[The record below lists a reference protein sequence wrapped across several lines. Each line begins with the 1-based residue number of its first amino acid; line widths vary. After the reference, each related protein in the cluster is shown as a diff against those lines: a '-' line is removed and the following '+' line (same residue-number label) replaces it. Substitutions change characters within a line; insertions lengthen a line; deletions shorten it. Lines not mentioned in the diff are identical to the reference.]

1 MKPEQDAFVR
11 RRHGIKRGIYI
22 LPNLCTTANLFCGFY
37 SVVATLQMRFVEAS
51 IAILA
56 GGIFD
61 FLDGRVARLTHA
73 ESEFGVEYDSLVDLA
88 SFGLAPGILIYYWS
102 LSGFHRM
109 GWLVAFLFFACG
121 ALRLARFNVQ
131 IDNVEKNFF
140 QGLPIP
146 SAAYLIAT
154 TVIFHDFLFDG
165 LLPQRSLLILIMVA
179 VLGLLMVSTI
189 RYRSFKTVDLHS
201 KRPFFS
207 LVLVVGAIF
216 VIASQ
221 PQIMMFAF
229 VLLYVLSGLIEEM
242 VTLRK
247 SRSILQRIRE
257 RRQELKSDQSAQ
269 SLDDA
274 EGTDY
279 PSDEDQ
285 PSGDLH

>member
-11 RRHGIKRGIYI
+11 RRRGIKRGIYI

-51 IAILA
+51 LAILA

-73 ESEFGVEYDSLVDLA
+73 ESEFGIEYDSLVDLA

-109 GWLVAFLFFACG
+109 GWLVAFLYFACG

-146 SAAYLIAT
+146 SAAYMIAT
-154 TVIFHDFLFDG
+154 MVIFHDFLFDG
-165 LLPQRSLLILIMVA
+165 LLPQRNLLVLITVA
-179 VLGLLMVSTI
+179 MLGLLMVSTI
-189 RYRSFKTVDLHS
+189 RYRSFKTVDMHS
-201 KRPFFS
+201 RRPFFS
-207 LVLVVGAIF
+207 LVIVVGVIF

-229 VLLYVLSGLIEEM
+229 VLMYVLSGLIEELI
-242 VTLRK
+242 TLRK
-247 SRSILQRIRE
+247 SRSLLQRIRE
-257 RRQELKSDQSAQ
+257 RRQLQKSGQ
-269 SLDDA
+269 SLQEDDYSA
-274 EGTDY
+274 ESDY
-279 PSDEDQ
+279 PPDDDQ